1 MTKGMMVALAVCM
14 PILGSCSDIATDG
27 PQPLALEFTAS
38 LESTTVGQ
46 SVAFS
51 FSATGGWLIGLTL
64 DYGDGTTESVPGHG
78 SHALNGTR
86 EHAWE
91 VAGSYRVRASLEDGT
106 LGSLT
111 DEVTIEVLVP

>member
-1 MTKGMMVALAVCM
+1 MRKRMMVALAVCV

-38 LESTTVGQ
+38 LESTNVGQ
-46 SVAFS
+46 TVVFS
-51 FSATGGWLIGLTL
+51 FAATGGWLIGLTL
-64 DYGDGTTESVPGHG
+64 DYGDGTTESVAGLG

-86 EHAWE
+86 PHAWE
-91 VAGSYRVRASLEDGT
+91 APGSYRVRAKLDDGT

-111 DEVTIEVLVP
+111 KEVTVEVLEP

>member
-1 MTKGMMVALAVCM
+1 MRKGLKVALAVCV

-38 LESTTVGQ
+38 LESTNVGQ
-46 SVAFS
+46 AVGFS

-64 DYGDGTTESVPGHG
+64 DYGDGTTESVPGLG
-78 SHALNGTR
+78 SHALTGAR

-91 VAGSYRVRASLEDGT
+91 VPGSYRVRAKLDDGS

-111 DEVTIEVLVP
+111 EEVTIQVLEP